1 MRESQQRGYNYR
13 SFRTFLLFF
22 SCRSRDLDFEKYMNS
37 PNLSNF
43 NIRLAAPPIL
53 VLRPSFAT
61 RSSTPTA
68 VAVNNQDNGGAG

>member
-1 MRESQQRGYNYR
+1 
-13 SFRTFLLFF
+13 
-22 SCRSRDLDFEKYMNS
+22 MNS
-37 PNLSNF
+37 PNLSIF

-68 VAVNNQDNGGAG
+68 VAVNNNQDNGGAG